1 MTAPG
6 SRRDRP
12 DFVVKICGITR
23 LEDGAE
29 AVAGGAD
36 WLGFIR
42 WPGSKRY
49 QDIDE
54 CVELMRRLR
63 AVADSPF
70 EAVGVYVN
78 AELDTIENEC
88 ERLGLD
94 RIQLH
99 GDEPAEFA
107 ARLSR
112 PVVKAIRVRDAA
124 SLSQADAFADC
135 DLLTDAYVPDQPGG
149 TGRSYDHRL
158 VEELVSRRRVIVSGG
173 LRPEN
178 VGEVIRALRPWGVDV
193 SSGVER
199 APGVKD
205 HARLRTFLTE
215 ARQAIR
221 ETAMSARQGKH

>member
-1 MTAPG
+1 MTAPQP
-6 SRRDRP
+6 RPDRP

-23 LEDGAE
+23 LEDGIE

-49 QDIDE
+49 QDLDE
-54 CVELMRRLR
+54 CIELIRRLR
-63 AVADSPF
+63 QAADSPF

-78 AELDTIENEC
+78 AEPGAIESEC

-94 RIQLH
+94 RVQLH
-99 GDEPAEFA
+99 GDEPPQFA

-112 PVVKAIRVRDAA
+112 PVIKAIRVRDAA
-124 SLSQADAFADC
+124 SLRQADAFADC
-135 DLLTDAYVPDQPGG
+135 DMLTDAYVPDQPGG
-149 TGRSYDHRL
+149 TGRGYDYRL

-199 APGVKD
+199 DPGVKD
-205 HARLRTFLTE
+205 RARLRTFLAE

-221 ETAMSARQGKH
+221 ETAVSARQGKH